1 MANVWKIGSRWNPYG
16 AAHASILSIFRRNKV
31 VFVGLNDEQWFFD
44 NVNKGDYFAIADGY
58 QIVAIAKATSEPDY
72 IGKLKE
78 IVVTERDNKVFSL
91 EENKDWAVGVKVQ
104 IHDIQKSDWDKFY
117 YQKRATI
124 CRVNWQFS
132 RQIIDYYENVSPDFS
147 ISSRT
152 STLTFNGQPAYSPL
166 ISNKIT
172 YIIPVYQR
180 PYEWTENQIRPFI
193 SDIINGFLGKER
205 NSTHP
210 EPLFIGTMQLAQ
222 KWYISRDEIQQDVID
237 GQQRITTLT
246 LFLRELQ
253 RLYPGCKA
261 LSSLDFNWIE
271 THVSKEQ
278 GRYLEDYLN
287 DKPEE
292 DTNPYY
298 KNAHLISNCFQN
310 ELDGIENEVKFDEE
324 RFCKY
329 LLHSLY
335 FVVIETS
342 AGVSKTIQIFNTIN
356 NTGLDLNGSDLF
368 KVRMYEYLTDCKGED
383 ESAFERIQGVYQL
396 LDSKNKAYGSTI
408 TGFDG
413 ILDIYKN
420 VLVTK
425 YGLNSV
431 FYAFNWETF
440 FERLFDTLLG
450 IKVHENFGPVLTNKD
465 FEISLKEISEV
476 IEMRFAFEQY
486 NYQSLES
493 EFAIDLTGSWSRY
506 SRSIWLV
513 LYQFL
518 YFYRADENKYNTL
531 ETLLINL
538 NKLFFIYSVSYAKQI
553 YEINSFV
560 SEIIK
565 EMPVKAPDVIV
576 KTVKTKI
583 ASYNRNWLKDTVGGY
598 ITDND
603 KKKRLICGLSTF
615 LEERFNNVDGVIKNI
630 FYTPFDIEHIHAN
643 ADEAVQI
650 DDTLQNSIGNLAQL
664 EFSINRSIQAVPFSQ
679 KIIQYK
685 DSNYLTFKRIAA
697 NHSKWDTE
705 EVEKRREEEVN
716 KILHYIYD
724 EES

>member
-31 VFVGLNDEQWFFD
+31 VFVGINDEQWFLD
-44 NVNKGDYFAIADGY
+44 NVKRGDYFAIADGY

-72 IGKLKE
+72 IGNLKE
-78 IVVTERDNKVFSL
+78 IVVTARDNEVFNL
-91 EENKDWAVGVKVQ
+91 EDNKDWAVGVKVQ
-104 IHDIQKSDWDKFY
+104 IHDIQKSDWEKFY

-124 CRVNWQFS
+124 CRVNWEFS
-132 RQIIDYYENVSPDFS
+132 RQIIDYYENVSPVFS

-152 STLTFNGQPAYSPL
+152 STLTNNGNPGYSPL

-180 PYEWTENQIRPFI
+180 PYEWSEREIKPFI
-193 SDIINGFLGKER
+193 SDIVNGFFGKER
-205 NSTHP
+205 NSSHP

-222 KWYISRDEIQQDVID
+222 KWYISKDEIQQDVID

-246 LFLRELQ
+246 IFLHELKK
-253 RLYPGCKA
+253 LYPDCKA
-261 LSSLDFNWIE
+261 LSSLGFNWIE

-287 DKPEE
+287 DNPEE
-292 DTNPYY
+292 ATNPYY
-298 KNAHLISNCFQN
+298 RNAHLISSCFQS
-310 ELDGIENEVKFDEE
+310 ELEGVESDVVFDVEH
-324 RFCKY
+324 FCNY

-335 FVVIETS
+335 FVVIETT

-396 LDSKNKAYGSTI
+396 LDSKNKDNGNI
-408 TGFDG
+408 LTGFDG

-420 VLVTK
+420 VLITK

-450 IKVHENFGPVLTNKD
+450 IKVHENFGPVLSIKG

-486 NYQSLES
+486 SYQALET
-493 EFAIDLTGSWSRY
+493 EFAMNLTNWWSRY

-513 LYQFL
+513 LFQFL
-518 YFYRADENKYNTL
+518 YFYRADENKYSLL
-531 ETLLINL
+531 EALIINL

-553 YEINSFV
+553 YEINDFISRLV
-560 SEIIK
+560 KGMATKTPNTIIDS
-565 EMPVKAPDVIV
+565 VKS
-576 KTVKTKI
+576 KI
-583 ASYNRNWLKDTVGGY
+583 ASYNRDWLKDTVGGY
-598 ITDND
+598 ITDYD
-603 KKKRLICGLSTF
+603 KKKRLICALSTF
-615 LEERFNNVDGVIKNI
+615 LEERFKNPQGVIENI

-664 EFSINRSIQAVPFSQ
+664 EYSINRSIQAIPFSQ
-679 KIIQYK
+679 KRIQYK
-685 DSNYLTFKRIAA
+685 NSNYLTFKRIAA
-697 NHSKWDTE
+697 NYSKWDTE
-705 EVEKRREEEVN
+705 EAEKRRKEEVE
-716 KILHYIYD
+716 KILNYIYD
-724 EES
+724 E